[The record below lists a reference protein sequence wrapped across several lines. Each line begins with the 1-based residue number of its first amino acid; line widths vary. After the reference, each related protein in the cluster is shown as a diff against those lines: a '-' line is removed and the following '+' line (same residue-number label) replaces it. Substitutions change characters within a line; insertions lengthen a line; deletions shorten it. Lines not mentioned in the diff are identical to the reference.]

1 MKAPLLGGLD
11 IYQNLKERLLSSDC
25 QQGFQGII

>member
-1 MKAPLLGGLD
+1 MKTPLLGGLD
-11 IYQNLKERLLSSDC
+11 IYQNLKECLLSSDC